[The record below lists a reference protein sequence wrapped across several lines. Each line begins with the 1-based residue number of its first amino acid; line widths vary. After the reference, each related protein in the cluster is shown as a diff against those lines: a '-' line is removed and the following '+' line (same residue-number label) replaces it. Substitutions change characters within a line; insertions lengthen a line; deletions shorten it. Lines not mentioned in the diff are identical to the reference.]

1 MGKPT
6 KAFAAD
12 LEFDYELVAAAET
25 AEVLGITGA
34 PGDVLHRVVVTD
46 NTGTITILDGAVE
59 ILVIPAATIIGT
71 IFEFNMRAVTNW
83 NITTPASTEC
93 LCIGHFT

>member
-1 MGKPT
+1 MGKPI
-6 KAFAAD
+6 KAFAAN
-12 LEFDYELVAAAET
+12 LEFDYVLVAAAQT
-25 AEVLGITGA
+25 AEVLGAAGA
-34 PGDVLHRVVVTD
+34 SGDVLHRVVVTA

-59 ILVIPAATIIGT
+59 ILVIPAATVVGT

-83 NITTPASTEC
+83 NITTPATTEC